1 MRLRNYTGRIALP
14 RKILKQHLAIA
25 GQLFGESSN
34 QVDDSMQEA
43 SEQKNSVISL
53 SSTKLSG

>member
-1 MRLRNYTGRIALP
+1 MP

-25 GQLFGESSN
+25 GQLFGESCN

-43 SEQKNSVISL
+43 NEQRNSDISL